1 MKTSKEIEKEFK
13 ADLST
18 LLKKYNAVIEAEDVY
33 QGYSECGEYIQISI
47 WIDPI
52 YETDGNTVSES
63 SYFKLG
69 RYITENCNL

>member
-33 QGYSECGEYIQISI
+33 QGYSECGEDIQISI
-47 WIDPI
+47 WIDPV

>member
-13 ADLST
+13 ADLSV
-18 LLKKYNAVIEAEDVY
+18 LLQKYNAVIEAEDVY
-33 QGYSECGEYIQISI
+33 QGYSECGEDIQISI

>member
-13 ADLST
+13 ADLSA
-18 LLKKYNAVIEAEDVY
+18 LLTKYNAVIEAEDVY
-33 QGYSECGEYIQISI
+33 QGYSECGEDIQISI
-47 WIDPI
+47 WIDPV

-69 RYITENCNL
+69 RYVSDNSL

>member
-13 ADLST
+13 SDLSA

-33 QGYSECGEYIQISI
+33 QGYSECGEDIQISV
-47 WIDPI
+47 WIDPV
-52 YETDGNTVSES
+52 YESDGNTVSES

-69 RYITENCNL
+69 RYVSDNSL

>member
-13 ADLST
+13 ADLSV
-18 LLKKYNAVIEAEDVY
+18 LLQKYNAVIEAEDVY
-33 QGYSECGEYIQISI
+33 QGYSECGEDIQISI
-47 WIDPI
+47 WIDPV

-69 RYITENCNL
+69 RYITDKCNL

>member
-13 ADLST
+13 ADLSA
-18 LLKKYNAVIEAEDVY
+18 LLKKYNAVIEAEDAY
-33 QGYSECGEYIQISI
+33 QGYSECGEDIQISV
-47 WIDPI
+47 WIDPV

-69 RYITENCNL
+69 RYVSDNSL

>member
-13 ADLST
+13 ADLSV
-18 LLKKYNAVIEAEDVY
+18 LLQKYNAVIEAEDVY
-33 QGYSECGEYIQISI
+33 QGYSECGEDIQISV
-47 WIDPI
+47 WIDPV
-52 YETDGNTVSES
+52 YESDGNTVSES

>member
-33 QGYSECGEYIQISI
+33 QGYSECGEDIQISI

-69 RYITENCNL
+69 RYITDKCNL

>member
-13 ADLST
+13 ADLSV
-18 LLKKYNAVIEAEDVY
+18 LLQKYNAVIEAEDVY
-33 QGYSECGEYIQISI
+33 QGYSECGEDIQISI
-47 WIDPI
+47 WIDPV

>member
-13 ADLST
+13 SDLSA

-33 QGYSECGEYIQISI
+33 QGYSECGEDIQISV
-47 WIDPI
+47 WIDPV
-52 YETDGNTVSES
+52 YESDGNTVSES

-69 RYITENCNL
+69 RYISDNSL